1 MDLLAGATSAQKQGL
16 ERPTHKKY
24 ACNWGRWQSYVKR
37 LSLPDNQMRTF
48 TGNQKLRLLQAFI
61 EAVRR
66 GDFSQGNQK
75 GVKGDTAREA
85 VDH

>member
-24 ACNWGRWQSYVKR
+24 ARDWGRWQSYVKR
-37 LSLPDNQMRTF
+37 LGLPDDQMRTF
-48 TGNQKLRLLQAFI
+48 TGNQKLRLLQAFM

-66 GDFSQGNQK
+66 
-75 GVKGDTAREA
+75 
-85 VDH
+85 